1 MGGLATIFL
10 MLMYLLVRDVVE
22 LEGMSF
28 GKSDKILPPSVLLAC
43 KQVERMACIM
53 PSVRDS

>member
-1 MGGLATIFL
+1 
-10 MLMYLLVRDVVE
+10 MLMYLLIRDVVE